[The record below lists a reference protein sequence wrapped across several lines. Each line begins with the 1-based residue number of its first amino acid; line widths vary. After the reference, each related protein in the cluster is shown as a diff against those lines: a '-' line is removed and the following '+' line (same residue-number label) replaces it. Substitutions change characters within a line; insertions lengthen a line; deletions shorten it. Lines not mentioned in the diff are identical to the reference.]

1 MTGATTV
8 AGIVIPSTSP
18 VFLSVVAIHVLAGL
32 VCVPSGAVAMF
43 SPKRR
48 GRHPAFGTIYFWGLA
63 VVFVT
68 AAVLSGMRWAEDH
81 VLFALGGL
89 AFASAYLGRRAM
101 RRRWPNWAGAHLT
114 GMGLSYILLVTAF
127 YVDNGK
133 NLPLWRRLPAVAYW
147 LLPGL
152 VGVPII
158 VNAYWRHPLV
168 RQPASKSSADA

>member
-1 MTGATTV
+1 MK
-8 AGIVIPSTSP
+8 
-18 VFLSVVAIHVLAGL
+18 
-32 VCVPSGAVAMF
+32 SGAEAGAM
-43 SPKRR
+43 
-48 GRHPAFGTIYFWGLA
+48 PANVSVSERAT
-63 VVFVT
+63 VT
-68 AAVLSGMRWAEDH
+68 AGFANEVEAVNH